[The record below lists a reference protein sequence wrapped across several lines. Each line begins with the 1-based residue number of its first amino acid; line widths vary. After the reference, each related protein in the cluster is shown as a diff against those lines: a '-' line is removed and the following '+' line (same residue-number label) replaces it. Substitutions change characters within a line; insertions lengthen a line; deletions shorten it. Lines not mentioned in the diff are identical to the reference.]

1 MTSGRPLGFKWSEN
15 QRKRWAE
22 ARRRIFIKK
31 SLIGQ
36 EIWID
41 GKLHIEKSSIPIFN
55 DSQRIQEGEQSGI
68 CSPELSSL
76 WEVNENDRS

>member
-15 QRKRWAE
+15 QRNRWLRS
-22 ARRRIFIKK
+22 RRVIFINKK
-31 SLIGQ
+31 IRA
-36 EIWID
+36 ID
-41 GKLHIEKSSIPIFN
+41 RDHLYIENSSIPIFN